1 MMAIGPPL
9 GVHPGAQIKGIAV
22 WRSARVFAPC
32 MLAVRVRVS
41 LSPLLLF
48 LRPPRPSER
57 VVATLDLSALLC
69 SAAVATPV
77 ACARKLFLPRASVP
91 FRSPVVASPPRRPGP
106 PARPAPHVAHQPDP
120 NAATATRGAVGSR
133 SRSVAAC
140 PQHTTTANKARPKP
154 TGLAAAAADAD
165 AGQEEYHSGAIRA
178 GPENWSGRSI
188 SALCWLATG
197 TERQG
202 RDGCCRPSATATVV
216 RLWAGA
222 ARAAFSFGNFVDF
235 YLYI

>member
-140 PQHTTTANKARPKP
+140 PQYTTTANKARPKP
-154 TGLAAAAADAD
+154 TDGSRRRRRGRARGTGGISLWGHPRGTRELVGSIDIGTVLAGDAD
-165 AGQEEYHSGAIRA
+165 
-178 GPENWSGRSI
+178 
-188 SALCWLATG
+188 
-197 TERQG
+197 
-202 RDGCCRPSATATVV
+202 
-216 RLWAGA
+216 
-222 ARAAFSFGNFVDF
+222 RAAGT
-235 YLYI
+235 